1 MSIVSFDHQAALQ
14 LEDGTASLT
23 LVPQFGGR
31 LMRWDV
37 AGQPVLHWP
46 VVLDG
51 QLATPPWWWRL
62 LNG

>member
-1 MSIVSFDHQAALQ
+1 MFIREGTTLRVSVSAGRVTAPAPSGAVV
-14 LEDGTASLT
+14 GTAVASLKD
-23 LVPQFGGR
+23 R
-31 LMRWDV
+31 
-37 AGQPVLHWP
+37 PVLHWP

>member
-1 MSIVSFDHQAALQ
+1 
-14 LEDGTASLT
+14 
-23 LVPQFGGR
+23 
-31 LMRWDV
+31 
-37 AGQPVLHWP
+37 VLHWP